1 MMKEE
6 NLTKL
11 STEDLQKKAKSLKL
25 ATTLLFVSMLLMLIS
40 GIILTAKKGFSALT
54 VTPVSF
60 LPLVI
65 IFSAQLKKVNEEL
78 KKRNA

>member
-1 MMKEE
+1 MKEE
-6 NLTKL
+6 NLTQL
-11 STEDLQKKAKSLKL
+11 STEELHKKAKTLKV
-25 ATTLLFVSMLLMLIS
+25 ATIALFVSMLLMLIS

>member
-1 MMKEE
+1 MKKEE
-6 NLTKL
+6 NLALL
-11 STEDLQKKAKSLKL
+11 STDELQKKAKTLKI
-25 ATTLLFVSMLLMLIS
+25 ATIALFTSMLLMLIS
-40 GIILTAKKGFSALT
+40 GIILTMKKGFSALT
-54 VTPVSF
+54 ATPISF